1 MFEEIKERNSF
12 MLNKLF
18 KEYDINKSLDLIIKN
33 YDSIFVFE
41 EYIKENGFNKE
52 LKRAILYA
60 NIKYAFI
67 NGKIEKTNKKEILYN
82 FGKKAM
88 KELSSNEIDSVL
100 AELHLISHLIK
111 QLKLVL
117 RIEIEESYIYSIR
130 NEI

>member
-1 MFEEIKERNSF
+1 MQIEFTKVPNW
-12 MLNKLF
+12 
-18 KEYDINKSLDLIIKN
+18 IIA
-33 YDSIFVFE
+33 S
-41 EYIKENGFNKE
+41 
-52 LKRAILYA
+52 
-60 NIKYAFI
+60 
-67 NGKIEKTNKKEILYN
+67 
-82 FGKKAM
+82 